1 MPRTK
6 QPRKRNSSLSHLE
19 ESDMLI
25 KDFHR
30 QAKARFRKMDS
41 DFEMMFNGFA
51 NQINMTLSKIPPE
64 ARKYTLGDLA
74 RFLREQEEEQDY
86 DDVSSTSEDVPVVI
100 VVPSTV
106 KSKPKPVKRQT
117 AASMDDGYVTEGGN
131 NNQKRASRADKVTST
146 TQKLRKSR
154 SSSRTT
160 AGRAMKSSASSERG
174 VKASTSTE
182 RRENSIARVVNFVTP
197 SVPKPATEFNP
208 VTPKIKPNTP
218 LNILRRPREGE
229 MVLSMQGS
237 PILVSSIVKER
248 TANINVPLGDGNI
261 ISLLPNEGLRR
272 SHIPALDPE
281 TVRQLQTL
289 MGHIGKVIDTQ

>member
-6 QPRKRNSSLSHLE
+6 QTRKRNSSLSHLE

-30 QAKARFRKMDS
+30 QAKVRIRKMDS

-51 NQINMTLSKIPPE
+51 NQINMSLSKIPPV

-86 DDVSSTSEDVPVVI
+86 DDVSSTSEDVPAVI
-100 VVPSTV
+100 VAPPTV
-106 KSKPKPVKRQT
+106 KSKPKPLKRQT
-117 AASMDDGYVTEGGN
+117 AASMDDGYVTESGN
-131 NNQKRASRADKVTST
+131 GNQKRVSRADKVTST
-146 TQKLRKSR
+146 TQKPRKSR

-160 AGRAMKSSASSERG
+160 TGRSQKSSAS
-174 VKASTSTE
+174 TE
-182 RRENSIARVVNFVTP
+182 RRGKSTSRVTNKFVTP

-237 PILVSSIVKER
+237 PILVSGIVKER
-248 TANINVPLGDGNI
+248 TANINVPLGNGNI